1 MSTNYN
7 NKNFKQLL
15 DKLQQESWQLE
26 LIISG
31 FAILGLLN
39 AFPHIKVSLLVAER
53 DHQIYNYTL
62 LLITKIAC
70 AILLFN
76 LLIHV
81 VLRGL
86 WIGALGLRYVSGDIE
101 FGKLNYQSIFKS
113 YLKKKIISF
122 DKYIATLENYCS
134 ILFAISFLL
143 IFYVISTALIILS
156 FLGIINLIISNE
168 NLPEKSRVLIGIIL
182 LLILAF
188 GAILSFIDFL
198 TQGFLKKKKWL
209 SKIYFPFYLIFS
221 FITLSFLY
229 RPLVYNFLDNKFT
242 KRLSFLLIPI
252 YIIIL
257 IITSVEYQNSNHLD
271 NIKRNSTLYL
281 EKSKYED
288 LLTDNE
294 DFVEKASIQ
303 SKTITD
309 PFLKL
314 FIVFNENMEE
324 RIYKFHPTL
333 KPKNDR
339 RGLKTKIN
347 FNNTKNTIPRKKRD
361 SLAKKY
367 IEVFNSMHEVYIDSI
382 KYNIDFLISTN
393 LKKQTGFES
402 YVSTNK
408 LTEGKHLLKIKRKA
422 IEKNDTVLIG
432 YATIPFWYFKQ

>member
-1 MSTNYN
+1 M
-7 NKNFKQLL
+7 NFFKISDQKWYLL
-15 DKLQQESWQLE
+15 HGAWKRIERGRF
-26 LIISG
+26 I
-31 FAILGLLN
+31 
-39 AFPHIKVSLLVAER
+39 VS
-53 DHQIYNYTL
+53 YTV
-62 LLITKIAC
+62 
-70 AILLFN
+70 
-76 LLIHV
+76 H
-81 VLRGL
+81 
-86 WIGALGLRYVSGDIE
+86 Y
-101 FGKLNYQSIFKS
+101 
-113 YLKKKIISF
+113 
-122 DKYIATLENYCS
+122 
-134 ILFAISFLL
+134 
-143 IFYVISTALIILS
+143 
-156 FLGIINLIISNE
+156 
-168 NLPEKSRVLIGIIL
+168 P
-182 LLILAF
+182 
-188 GAILSFIDFL
+188 
-198 TQGFLKKKKWL
+198 
-209 SKIYFPFYLIFS
+209 
-221 FITLSFLY
+221 
-229 RPLVYNFLDNKFT
+229 
-242 KRLSFLLIPI
+242 
-252 YIIIL
+252 
-257 IITSVEYQNSNHLD
+257 
-271 NIKRNSTLYL
+271 
-281 EKSKYED
+281 
-288 LLTDNE
+288 
-294 DFVEKASIQ
+294 IQ